1 MLSENIVSKPTPD
14 NWIQGPENQG
24 ETSDGSEKGCSLSIL
39 CQHSTAAWNG
49 EQVNDDQVGDA
60 SHGIPSPLLA
70 ITVTISSEESS
81 KNHDL
86 VCENGDENVGTVQ
99 AGEESKIEKEE
110 RSGERP
116 VHISG
121 PEDLTEHVYNG
132 VWDSVLVALT
142 FHNVSK
148 GVPASCSHGEIGQSS
163 KCGDEGGNDVEQSL
177 LLSKEL
183 ESVAAILILKTYNWD
198 SISHDGKRNGRDEHD
213 DKDNLRYQQMSFSKG
228 IDSSL
233 PIVFLCQSLR
243 SSQSEEG

>member
-1 MLSENIVSKPTPD
+1 MLSKKLVSKHTPD

-24 ETSDGSEKGCSLSIL
+24 ETSDGSEKGSSLSIL
-39 CQHSTAAWNG
+39 CQHRTATGNG
-49 EQVNDDQVGDA
+49 EQVNDDQVGNA

-70 ITVTISSEESS
+70 ITVTISSEKSS

-121 PEDLTEHVYNG
+121 PEDLAEHVHNG
-132 VWDSVLVALT
+132 VGDSVLVALA
-142 FHNVSK
+142 FHNVGK
-148 GVPASCSHGEIGQSS
+148 GVSASCGHGEVGQSS
-163 KCGDEGGNDVEQSL
+163 KCSDEGSNDMEQSL
-177 LLSKEL
+177 LLSKGS
-183 ESVAAILILKTYNWD
+183 ESVAGILILKTYNWD
-198 SISHDGKRNGRDEHD
+198 SISHGGERNGRDEHD
-213 DKDNLRYQQMSFSKG
+213 DEDNLRYQQMSVSKG

-233 PIVFLCQSLR
+233 PIVFLCQSLQ